1 MRFFK
6 EIHVPISYGVIL
18 VSKQKFLKD
27 DMCIVLSTR
36 ITTRTDKS
44 VGIFPLEHLVRT
56 QVSEA
61 EISQ

>member
-1 MRFFK
+1 
-6 EIHVPISYGVIL
+6 
-18 VSKQKFLKD
+18 
-27 DMCIVLSTR
+27 MCIVLSTR
-36 ITTRTDKS
+36 ITTRTDKT